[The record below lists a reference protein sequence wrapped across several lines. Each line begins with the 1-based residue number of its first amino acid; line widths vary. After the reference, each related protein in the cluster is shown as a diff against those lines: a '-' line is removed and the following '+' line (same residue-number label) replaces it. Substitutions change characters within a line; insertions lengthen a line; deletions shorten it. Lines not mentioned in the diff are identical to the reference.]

1 MEKKAILIVDDH
13 DSLRESLKDILDA
26 KGYNVRS
33 VSNGFDAL
41 KECDANFFDLVII
54 DIRMPGIN
62 GVESIR
68 QMKDILDYAPKFIVI
83 TAYAVEALREEAL
96 RLGVEEFLSKPLDVP
111 YLIERMESIFSKNS
125 ASM

>member
-13 DSLRESLKDILDA
+13 DSLRESLKDILDT

-62 GVESIR
+62 GVESVR
-68 QMKDILDYAPKFIVI
+68 QIKDILDYAPKFIVI
-83 TAYAVEALREEAL
+83 TAYAVEELQAEAF

-111 YLIERMESIFSKNS
+111 FLIERIERILSKDITY
-125 ASM
+125 M

>member
-1 MEKKAILIVDDH
+1 MEKKAILVVDDH
-13 DSLRESLKDILDA
+13 YSLRVSLKDILDA

-68 QMKDILDYAPKFIVI
+68 QIKEILDYAPKFFVV
-83 TAYAVEALREEAL
+83 TAYAVDELREEAL
-96 RLGVEEFLSKPLDVP
+96 RLGVEEFLSKPIDVQL
-111 YLIERMESIFSKNS
+111 LIKRIESMFSRKRTS
-125 ASM
+125 S

>member
-1 MEKKAILIVDDH
+1 M
-13 DSLRESLKDILDA
+13 SLKDILDA

-68 QMKDILDYAPKFIVI
+68 QIKEILDYAPKFFVV
-83 TAYAVEALREEAL
+83 TAYAVDELREEAL
-96 RLGVEEFLSKPLDVP
+96 RLGVEEFLSKPIDVQF
-111 YLIERMESIFSKNS
+111 LIKRIESMFSRKRTS
-125 ASM
+125 S

>member
-1 MEKKAILIVDDH
+1 MVKKAILIVDDH
-13 DSLRESLKDILDA
+13 DSLRESLQDILDA

-41 KECDANFFDLVII
+41 KECDANFFDLVIV

-68 QMKDILDYAPKFIVI
+68 QIKDILDYAPKFIVI
-83 TAYAVEALREEAL
+83 TAYAVEELREEAF
-96 RLGVEEFLSKPLDVP
+96 RMGVEEFLSKPLDVP
-111 YLIERMESIFSKNS
+111 FLIERIESILSKNS
-125 ASM
+125 ASI